1 MKKLAY
7 FVVGFIVFAVS
18 ESSWAQEDISAHP
31 NCTYCGMDRA
41 KFAHSRV
48 FIEYE
53 DGSTFGACS
62 LHCAAIDMAVNIH
75 KAPKSILVAD
85 YSNKK
90 LIDAESAIWVI
101 GGNQAGVMTARAK
114 WAFEYLADAN
124 SFIKNHGG
132 DLASFERAIK
142 TSYEDMYHDTR
153 MIHEKHKM
161 KRMEKKN
168 EKD

>member
-1 MKKLAY
+1 MKKLTY
-7 FVVGFIVFAVS
+7 IVVCFILAVS
-18 ESSWAQEDISAHP
+18 SLGWAQEDVSKHP

-48 FIEYE
+48 LIEYN

-75 KAPKSILVAD
+75 KAPESILIGD

-101 GGNQAGVMTARAK
+101 GGDQPGVMTQRAK
-114 WAFEYLADAN
+114 WAFEHLADAN
-124 SFIKNHGG
+124 AFIKNHGG
-132 DLASFERAIK
+132 FLASFEQAIK

-168 EKD
+168 EKN

>member
-7 FVVGFIVFAVS
+7 IVVGFILAAS
-18 ESSWAQEDISAHP
+18 GLGWAQEDVSKHP

-48 FIEYE
+48 LIEYD

-62 LHCAAIDMAVNIH
+62 LHCAAIDMAVNIQ
-75 KAPKSILVAD
+75 KAPESILVGD

-90 LIDAESAIWVI
+90 LINAESAIWVI
-101 GGNQAGVMTARAK
+101 GGDIAGVMTKRAK
-114 WAFEYLADAN
+114 WAFEHLADAN
-124 SFIKNHGG
+124 TFIKNHGG
-132 DLASFERAIK
+132 YLASFEQAIK

-153 MIHEKHKM
+153 MIHEKRKM
-161 KRMEKKN
+161 KRMEKETDN
-168 EKD
+168 

>member
-7 FVVGFIVFAVS
+7 IVVGFFILAAS
-18 ESSWAQEDISAHP
+18 ELSWAQEDISKHP

-48 FIEYE
+48 LIEYD

-62 LHCAAIDMAVNIH
+62 LHCAAIDLAVNIH
-75 KAPKSILVAD
+75 KAPESILVGD
-85 YSNKK
+85 YSSKK
-90 LIDAESAIWVI
+90 LINAESAIWVI
-101 GGNQAGVMTARAK
+101 GGNQAGVMTQRAK
-114 WAFEYLADAN
+114 WAFEHLADAN
-124 SFIKNHGG
+124 TFIKKHGG
-132 DLASFERAIK
+132 DLAYFEQAIK

-153 MIHEKHKM
+153 RIHEKHKM
-161 KRMEKKN
+161 RRMEKKN